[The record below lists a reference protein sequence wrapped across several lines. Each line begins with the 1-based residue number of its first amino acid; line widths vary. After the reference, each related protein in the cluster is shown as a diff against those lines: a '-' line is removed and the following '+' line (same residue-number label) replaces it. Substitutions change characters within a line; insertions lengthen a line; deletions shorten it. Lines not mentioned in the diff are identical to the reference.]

1 MTSMK
6 MEHIMEKNEI
16 RIRLVD
22 DENNM
27 ELVEKFLPA
36 ISPASATITKNDILN
51 YNILR
56 FKEAIA
62 KYGETADYA
71 LLFSSRGAVKLSHI
85 PLNKARNLLA
95 CMAADYYFAC
105 GVIKLV
111 RGESHE

>member
-1 MTSMK
+1 MLSMK
-6 MEHIMEKNEI
+6 GKYIMEKNEI
-16 RIRLVD
+16 SIRLVD

-27 ELVEKFLPA
+27 ELVEKFLPT
-36 ISPASATITKNDILN
+36 INSATGTITKNDILN

-62 KYGETADYA
+62 KYGESADYA
-71 LLFSSRGAVKLSHI
+71 LLFSSRRAIKLSYI
-85 PLNKARNLLA
+85 PLNEARNLLA

-111 RGESHE
+111 RGESH